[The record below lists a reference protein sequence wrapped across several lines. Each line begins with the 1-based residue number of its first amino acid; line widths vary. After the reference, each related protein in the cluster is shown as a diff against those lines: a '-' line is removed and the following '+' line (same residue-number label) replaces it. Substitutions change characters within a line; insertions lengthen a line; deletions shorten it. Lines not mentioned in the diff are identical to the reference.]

1 MNGAMFHSKTKSN
14 LNLRSEGNNMNLRD
28 LKNFITYQIDDR
40 LAECGIDS
48 NQIIQIKIQDR
59 KLPPDDNVVW
69 NVVWKLKADNLD
81 YLDVLARIEQWIN
94 NEIIF
99 CYMNDNLDRD
109 LSIEI
114 IGNSKG
120 MMAI

>member
-1 MNGAMFHSKTKSN
+1 
-14 LNLRSEGNNMNLRD
+14 MNLRD
-28 LKNFITYQIDDR
+28 LSIFVSNTMDDR

-48 NQIIQIKIQDR
+48 NQITQIKILDR
-59 KLPPDDNVVW
+59 RLPPDDNVVW
-69 NVVWKLKADNLD
+69 MLRPLEHKFD
-81 YLDVLARIEQWIN
+81 YETVYDILNRWVTGQIVI
-94 NEIIF
+94 

-114 IGNSKG
+114 MGNGKG

>member
-1 MNGAMFHSKTKSN
+1 
-14 LNLRSEGNNMNLRD
+14 MNLKD

-48 NQIIQIKIQDR
+48 NQITQIKIQDR
-59 KLPPDDNVVW
+59 KLPPNDDDNLVW
-69 NVVWKLKADNLD
+69 NVVWKPKTDNLD
-81 YLDVLARIEQWIN
+81 YLDVLAKIDQWIN

-99 CYMNDNLDRD
+99 CYMTDNLDRD

-114 IGNSKG
+114 MGNGKG

>member
-1 MNGAMFHSKTKSN
+1 
-14 LNLRSEGNNMNLRD
+14 MNLRD
-28 LKNFITYQIDDR
+28 LNIFVSDTMDDR

-48 NQIIQIKIQDR
+48 NQITQIKILDR
-59 KLPPDDNVVW
+59 RLPPDDNVVW
-69 NVVWKLKADNLD
+69 MLRPLEHKFD
-81 YLDVLARIEQWIN
+81 YETVYDILNRWVTGQIVI
-94 NEIIF
+94 

-114 IGNSKG
+114 MGNGKG

>member
-1 MNGAMFHSKTKSN
+1 M
-14 LNLRSEGNNMNLRD
+14 NLRS
-28 LKNFITYQIDDR
+28 LKIFVATQIDNQ
-40 LAECGIDS
+40 LAECGIDVD
-48 NQIIQIKIQDR
+48 QIEQIKIYDR
-59 KLPPDDNVVW
+59 QFPSNDNDDNL
-69 NVVWKLKADNLD
+69 VWKLKTDNLS

-114 IGNSKG
+114 MGNGKG
-120 MMAI
+120 MMSI

>member
-1 MNGAMFHSKTKSN
+1 
-14 LNLRSEGNNMNLRD
+14 MNLKD

-48 NQIIQIKIQDR
+48 NQITQIKIQDR
-59 KLPPDDNVVW
+59 RLPPDDNVVW

-81 YLDVLARIEQWIN
+81 YLDVLSRIEQWIN
-94 NEIIF
+94 NEIVI
-99 CYMNDNLDRD
+99 CYMNGSLDRD

-114 IGNSKG
+114 MGNGKG

>member
-1 MNGAMFHSKTKSN
+1 MNGAMFHNKTELN
-14 LNLRSEGNNMNLRD
+14 LNLRNKGNNMNLRELSIFVSD
-28 LKNFITYQIDDR
+28 TMDDR

-48 NQIIQIKIQDR
+48 NQITQIKILDR
-59 KLPPDDNVVW
+59 RLPPSEDVIWVLRPLEH
-69 NVVWKLKADNLD
+69 KFD
-81 YLDVLARIEQWIN
+81 YETVIDWLQGWIN
-94 NEIIF
+94 GQIIV

-114 IGNSKG
+114 MGNGKG

>member
-1 MNGAMFHSKTKSN
+1 
-14 LNLRSEGNNMNLRD
+14 MNLRD

-69 NVVWKLKADNLD
+69 MLRPLEHKFDCETVCDMLNRWVNT
-81 YLDVLARIEQWIN
+81 Q
-94 NEIIF
+94 III
-99 CYMNDNLDRD
+99 CYMNGGTDRD

-114 IGNSKG
+114 MGNDKG

>member
-1 MNGAMFHSKTKSN
+1 
-14 LNLRSEGNNMNLRD
+14 MNLRD

-48 NQIIQIKIQDR
+48 NQITQIKIQDR
-59 KLPPDDNVVW
+59 RLPPDDNVVW
-69 NVVWKLKADNLD
+69 KLKTNNLS
-81 YLDVLARIEQWIN
+81 YLDVLARIEQWIC
-94 NEIIF
+94 NEIVI
-99 CYMNDNLDRD
+99 CYMENKDRD

-114 IGNSKG
+114 MGNGKG

>member
-1 MNGAMFHSKTKSN
+1 MNGAMFQNKTELN
-14 LNLRSEGNNMNLRD
+14 LNLRNKGNNMNLKD

-40 LAECGIDS
+40 LAECGIDVD
-48 NQIIQIKIQDR
+48 QIEQIKIYDR
-59 KLPPDDNVVW
+59 QFPSNDNDDNL
-69 NVVWKLKADNLD
+69 VWKLKADNLD

-94 NEIIF
+94 NEIVF
-99 CYMNDNLDRD
+99 CYMNDNLNRD

-114 IGNSKG
+114 MGNDKG